1 MPAAERWRLLQLDD
15 ARFGGLARLVFTF
28 VKAAIFGHCFDSLFG
43 SHTVEHEHAVQ
54 VIELV
59 LKEPRQKLVGLDCDL
74 FSGKVDSLQQNLFG
88 SNHLDVQA
96 RNREAPF
103 FVDPF
108 TGCFDDFGIDQNV
121 GAVTNVVDEQLLL
134 HTDLRS
140 RKAYAGSVVHDVE
153 HLVGET
159 NEFVVDFLDLERSR
173 LQHGIAVCSD
183 FVRHGARLSTVNS
196 GDSAHYF
203 DVDNDDLERLGSS
216 PKRVQWKA
224 FGAEF
229 TAMSDRGVFSYG
241 HLDKGTAVLFDL
253 APRPPDCG
261 VFLDIGC
268 GWGAI
273 TLTLAKLAPRA
284 RIHAIDVNPR
294 AIDLTASNANDAGL
308 DNVHVSNPAQVHP
321 GLKFDL
327 IWSNPPIR
335 IGKEALHVLLANW
348 LARLTPEGSAYMV
361 VQKNLGSDSLA
372 DWLDSLGY
380 AVERIGSRKG
390 FRVLRI
396 VQRQ

>member
-1 MPAAERWRLLQLDD
+1 M
-15 ARFGGLARLVFTF
+15 
-28 VKAAIFGHCFDSLFG
+28 KASVLGHCFDSLFG
-43 SHTVEHEHAVQ
+43 RHAVEHQYAVQ
-54 VIELV
+54 VIEFV
-59 LKEPRQKLVGLDCDL
+59 LEEPRQKLVGLDRDL
-74 FSGKVDSLQQNLFG
+74 FSVKVDSLQQDLFG
-88 SNHLDVQA
+88 PNHLDVQTG
-96 RNREAPF
+96 NRKTAL
-103 FVDPF
+103 FVDPL
-108 TGCFDDFGIDQNV
+108 TGGFNDFGVDQHV

-140 RKAYAGSVVHDVE
+140 RQAYAGSVVHDVE
-153 HLVGET
+153 HFVGET
-159 NEFVVDFLDLERSR
+159 NELVVDFLDLERSR
-173 LQHGIAVCSD
+173 LQHGVAVCSD

-253 APRPPDCG
+253 APRPPDSG

-273 TLTLAKLAPRA
+273 ALTLAGLAPRA
-284 RIHAIDVNPR
+284 KVHAIDVNPR
-294 AIDLTASNANDAGL
+294 AIDLTTSNAKDAGL
-308 DNVHVSNPAQVHP
+308 DNLHVSHPEGVHS
-321 GLKFDL
+321 GLRFDL

-335 IGKEALHVLLANW
+335 IGKEALHEMLAHW
-348 LARLTPEGSAYMV
+348 LARLAPQGSAYLV

-372 DWLDSLGY
+372 QWLVSLGY
-380 AVERIGSRKG
+380 SVERIGSRKG
-390 FRVLRI
+390 FRVLR
-396 VQRQ
+396 VDNRQ